1 MTDIA
6 VTLQTPIMKSVKL
19 RAQEI
24 QEEHGHENLGET
36 FGWLIEAY
44 GDVGAIST
52 EAKEVLVRWM
62 EVHDFNSIGE
72 ALQDLLLEFRDQYLA
87 ERAKAKYLQ
96 PEE

>member
-1 MTDIA
+1 MEIG
-6 VTLQTPIMKSVKL
+6 VTLQTPILKSVRT

-36 FGWLIEAY
+36 FGWLIDAY
-44 GDVGAIST
+44 GDVAAIST
-52 EAKEVLVRWM
+52 ESKEVLVRWM
-62 EVHDFNSIGE
+62 EVHKFGSLGE

-87 ERAKAKYLQ
+87 ERAKVKYPQ